1 MYFIEIMNILFLMG
15 IYPSYGGVEKV
26 STILANEFVNRG
38 YEVTIVSFDQ
48 PHPELVEKELN
59 PTVKLY
65 KLDFPVSKKSN
76 INALREIVKI
86 RSIDIIINQWAVPFY
101 VASLCRKA
109 LKGTD
114 GKLVTVHHNLPDT
127 NAKIK
132 DLEIR
137 LESGLGNRIFN
148 RIKLRAVRLI
158 SRINLRM
165 VYNVSDL
172 YIVLSESFIPIV
184 QRFIRLKKLDH
195 IISLPNPI
203 TIPVPSGFDEN
214 SKENEIIC
222 VGRIEYNQ
230 KRTFRLLEVWE
241 KLQDKFPDWKLTFV
255 GDGPDKSD
263 LVNRIISKG
272 LKRVN
277 ITGFTDPI
285 KYYSRAKILVMTSE
299 YEGMPLVLAEGMCHG
314 VIPVVLNSFPSCS
327 DLIPNRGIGRIVT
340 MPFSAES
347 FSQYLKELMDSQML
361 QKKLSR
367 NAYEH
372 SLEYSLP
379 SIVDKWEQI
388 FSKLINRNNGF
399 DALPRG

>member
-1 MYFIEIMNILFLMG
+1 M
-15 IYPSYGGVEKV
+15 
-26 STILANEFVNRG
+26 
-38 YEVTIVSFDQ
+38 
-48 PHPELVEKELN
+48 
-59 PTVKLY
+59 
-65 KLDFPVSKKSN
+65 
-76 INALREIVKI
+76 
-86 RSIDIIINQWAVPFY
+86 
-101 VASLCRKA
+101 
-109 LKGTD
+109 
-114 GKLVTVHHNLPDT
+114 
-127 NAKIK
+127 
-132 DLEIR
+132 
-137 LESGLGNRIFN
+137 
-148 RIKLRAVRLI
+148 
-158 SRINLRM
+158 
-165 VYNVSDL
+165 
-172 YIVLSESFIPIV
+172 
-184 QRFIRLKKLDH
+184 
-195 IISLPNPI
+195 
-203 TIPVPSGFDEN
+203 
-214 SKENEIIC
+214 
-222 VGRIEYNQ
+222 
-230 KRTFRLLEVWE
+230 
-241 KLQDKFPDWKLTFV
+241 TFV

-347 FSQYLKELMDSQML
+347 FSQYLKELLDSQML